1 MNTPACATAL
11 AGLSST
17 KQSSSGSVDL
27 HGAHFRGWN
36 KYAGTY
42 PAKISTVV
50 LIFADGAQM
59 DLMHHWQ
66 PCFRTVSAIL
76 IVLSTVVA
84 KDAISSFHV
93 QSDPSTDSLSSIS
106 LLGWLK
112 TCPEDLAKHAG
123 AFLLMAA
130 RVSLFFF
137 IFSVSQPGLLALEG

>member
-1 MNTPACATAL
+1 MILKAGFHFSVSFLSPFFCFSVSFLSPFLLFHEDDQSFSPAPD
-11 AGLSST
+11 
-17 KQSSSGSVDL
+17 V
-27 HGAHFRGWN
+27 F
-36 KYAGTY
+36 
-42 PAKISTVV
+42 P
-50 LIFADGAQM
+50 M

-84 KDAISSFHV
+84 KDAISSFRV

-112 TCPEDLAKHAG
+112 TCPEDLAKHAE

-130 RVSLFFF
+130 R
-137 IFSVSQPGLLALEG
+137 

>member
-1 MNTPACATAL
+1 
-11 AGLSST
+11 
-17 KQSSSGSVDL
+17 
-27 HGAHFRGWN
+27 
-36 KYAGTY
+36 
-42 PAKISTVV
+42 
-50 LIFADGAQM
+50 M

-106 LLGWLK
+106 LRILGWLK

-130 RVSLFFF
+130 R
-137 IFSVSQPGLLALEG
+137 

>member
-1 MNTPACATAL
+1 MLYFGWVKETAEVVRYEALFPLHPFVDIFHYYRLKKGLGTLSGHCAC
-11 AGLSST
+11 S
-17 KQSSSGSVDL
+17 
-27 HGAHFRGWN
+27 
-36 KYAGTY
+36 YA
-42 PAKISTVV
+42 
-50 LIFADGAQM
+50 M

-130 RVSLFFF
+130 R
-137 IFSVSQPGLLALEG
+137 